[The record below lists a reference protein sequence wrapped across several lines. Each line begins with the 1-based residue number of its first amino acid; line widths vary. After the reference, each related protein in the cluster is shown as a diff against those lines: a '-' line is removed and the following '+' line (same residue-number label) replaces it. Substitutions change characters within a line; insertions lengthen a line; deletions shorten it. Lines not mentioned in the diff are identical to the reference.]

1 MNKTL
6 TCPLVLRG
14 LALAVLAVGTLIVV
28 APAGA
33 QTRPALVRDVDNGA
47 LQPFRTLIN
56 INLAAG
62 ETFKTVNGPVVPAG
76 KRLVIE
82 NVSVWAYMANS
93 ADNVTGVWLTVPTAS
108 PATFALM
115 DPAPGERRV
124 LAGGSAISA
133 YNRLVKLYYN
143 PGETVQGQV
152 FFDGTAGQKIVN
164 IYLNGHL
171 VNL

>member
-62 ETFKTVNGPVVPAG
+62 ETVKTVNGPVVPAG
-76 KRLVIE
+76 KRLVIR
-82 NVSVWAYMANS
+82 NVSGYAALQAFANLGP
-93 ADNVTGVWLTVPTAS
+93 VTLSQRT
-108 PATFALM
+108 PA
-115 DPAPGERRV
+115 
-124 LAGGSAISA
+124 
-133 YNRLVKLYYN
+133 N
-143 PGETVQGQV
+143 ETTTPSV
-152 FFDGTAGQKIVN
+152 T
-164 IYLNGHL
+164 
-171 VNL
+171 